1 MDPPNSATMEL
12 GQYAYDLKY
21 FTFNDLQVSAEREFL
36 VREVARKVVGHAI
49 NQIGTPKTSA
59 LLEAQKETVVD
70 CIVKSCSDKIKC
82 LRDLDSKNLVMQALL
97 FLEEKQYED
106 MEDIIQEEM
115 EFHSRIHET
124 RSLYNLSKLPKFI
137 SQMSTSG
144 QDIKKMSCDLP
155 PSS

>member
-1 MDPPNSATMEL
+1 
-12 GQYAYDLKY
+12 
-21 FTFNDLQVSAEREFL
+21 
-36 VREVARKVVGHAI
+36 
-49 NQIGTPKTSA
+49 
-59 LLEAQKETVVD
+59 
-70 CIVKSCSDKIKC
+70 
-82 LRDLDSKNLVMQALL
+82 MQARL